1 MEPTHFN
8 ATLVVMMNID
18 IFSDPIC
25 PWCYIGKMRLGA
37 ALSQRPDLPVAIRW
51 RAFQL
56 NPDMPAEGLDRQTYL
71 QAKFGGPERA
81 IQIYERISRVGREVD
96 IDFRFDLIRRTPN
109 TIPAHRLIRY
119 AQRPEV
125 GRADAVTDA
134 LFQAYF
140 LEGRSIGDAPALV
153 EIGVE
158 AGIERGPLADYFG
171 TDEDVDE
178 IVAEDMFARRLGIGG
193 VPCFIVDGK
202 YALSGAQ
209 EPESFLPLF
218 DMALKEAAPQGAP
231 V

>member
-1 MEPTHFN
+1 
-8 ATLVVMMNID
+8 MMNID

-25 PWCYIGKMRLGA
+25 PWCYIGKKRLGE
-37 ALSQRPDLPVAIRW
+37 ALQQRPDLPVTIRW

-56 NPDMPAEGLDRQTYL
+56 NPDMPADGLDRQSYL

-81 IQIYERISRVGREVD
+81 TQIYDRISRVGREVG

-109 TIPAHRLIRY
+109 TVPAHRLIRY
-119 AQRPEV
+119 AQRPDI
-125 GRADAVTDA
+125 GLADTVTDA

-140 LEGRSIGDAPALV
+140 LDGRSIGDAAALV

-158 AGIERGPLADYFG
+158 AGIPREPLTAYFE

-178 IVAEDMFARRLGIGG
+178 IVAEDTFARRLGIGG

-218 DMALKEAAPQGAP
+218 DMALKEAEPQAAT
-231 V
+231 VE